1 MVVDVLVL
9 FAKALKRSS
18 AVFGPLHVGVHAVQG
33 VGIAARRDKL
43 HVVVARGGVVA
54 ALAVG
59 CAAVRASVGS
69 VPLDHQVVHVRVH
82 RRNSQ
87 AQPPL
92 VAAGNAIL
100 DL

>member
-1 MVVDVLVL
+1 MLVL
-9 FAKALKRSS
+9 LTKALKRRS
-18 AVFGPLHVGVHAVQG
+18 AVFGPLHVGVHTVQG
-33 VGIAARRDKL
+33 VGIAARRDKF
-43 HVVVARGGVVA
+43 HVVVARGSVVA

-69 VPLDHQVVHVRVH
+69 MALDHQVVQVRVH
-82 RRNSQ
+82 RRNGQ

-100 DL
+100 NL